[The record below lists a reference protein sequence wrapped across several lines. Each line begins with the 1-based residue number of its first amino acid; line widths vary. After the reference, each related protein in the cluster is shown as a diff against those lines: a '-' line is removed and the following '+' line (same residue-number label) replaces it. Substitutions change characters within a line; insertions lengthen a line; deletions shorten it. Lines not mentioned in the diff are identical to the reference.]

1 MRKTK
6 NTNRVS
12 PLISAMQS
20 QISASNVAF
29 TENGAKSL
37 ATTESAVLDWFASG
51 ASMRAASDSDITS
64 AFKKAFNEN
73 KLLATKAAFY
83 IRDVRGGQGERK
95 VFRSVLSW
103 LAKNNPS
110 VVKKNLTLIPDFGRW
125 DDLLVLLDTSLEKD
139 VIELIES
146 QLRKDIENS
155 KKGGSISLLAK
166 WLPSISTSSKES
178 VAKAYKLVNLLGIT
192 PRLYRKTLSK
202 LRSYLSLVEKSM
214 CSGNWSEIDYEK
226 VPSRASMIY
235 RKAFP
240 KHDSIRYMQWKG
252 KVASGEAKV
261 NASALYPYDI
271 VSKVLKGENNDT
283 LELQWRALPNY
294 LSGQINKALVVCD
307 VSGSMGSWGGYS
319 VTTNSSVRPMDIA
332 ISLAMYFAERCEG
345 PFKDHF
351 ITFSSSPKLQKL
363 YGDTLYARAKN
374 LERADWG
381 MNTDVQAVFQLIL
394 DKAVSGNLKQ
404 SDMPDSI
411 FIVSDM
417 QFDACGQ
424 NTNLEAIKVKY
435 QRAGYKLPLLVFWQ
449 VRATKDKVSLK
460 NEKGTVLISGFS
472 PSILPSILKLEEPE
486 EVTPYELMMA
496 VLNKERYNSI
506 KV

>member
-1 MRKTK
+1 MKTTK
-6 NTNRVS
+6 TNNKSALLAAITSVQTNNVS
-12 PLISAMQS
+12 C
-20 QISASNVAF
+20 

-37 ATTESAVLDWFASG
+37 ATTESSVLDWFSSG
-51 ASMRAASDSDITS
+51 ASMRAASESDITS

-103 LAKNNPS
+103 LAQNNPS
-110 VVKKNLTLIPDFGRW
+110 VVRKNLSLIPDFGRW
-125 DDLLVLLDTSLEKD
+125 DDLLVLLGTSLEKD
-139 VIELIES
+139 VVELIEG

-155 KKGGSISLLAK
+155 RNGESISLLAK

-240 KHDSIRYMQWKG
+240 KHDSMRYMQWKG

-271 VSKVLKGENNDT
+271 VSKVLNGENNDT

-307 VSGSMGSWGGYS
+307 VSGSMGSWGYS
-319 VTTNSSVRPMDIA
+319 TGMKSSVRPMDVA

-363 YGDTLYARAKN
+363 YGDTLHSRAKK
-374 LERADWG
+374 LESADWG
-381 MNTDVQAVFQLIL
+381 MSTDVQAVFQLIL
-394 DKAVSGNLKQ
+394 DKAVSNNVKQ

-424 NTNLEAIKVKY
+424 NTNLEAIKAKY
-435 QRAGYKLPLLVFWQ
+435 QKAGYKLPLLVFWQ

-486 EVTPYELMMA
+486 EVTPYELMMT
-496 VLNKERYNSI
+496 VLNKDRYSLV